1 MNNATFNH
9 MLQDSRIKLE
19 EKHLIISLTPFGA
32 GRKALFELFGVL
44 LTFFIVHPFATS
56 ELADTNPQMKLVYLG
71 PIVIVFDLF
80 KRIKVLITGH
90 RYHFDKQLNELYLND
105 KRLCRLDNIR
115 TVEIN
120 YKIQTD
126 SDEMYLE
133 LNIENANPIRIRDFG
148 SKNSMIKDGRVIAKF
163 LKIKMIDNFPH
174 DEEIL
179 WGDAD
184 VDSSSISHL
193 NEHMRNSN

>member
-80 KRIKVLITGH
+80 KRIKVLS
-90 RYHFDKQLNELYLND
+90 
-105 KRLCRLDNIR
+105 
-115 TVEIN
+115 
-120 YKIQTD
+120 KIC
-126 SDEMYLE
+126 
-133 LNIENANPIRIRDFG
+133 I
-148 SKNSMIKDGRVIAKF
+148 
-163 LKIKMIDNFPH
+163 
-174 DEEIL
+174 
-179 WGDAD
+179 
-184 VDSSSISHL
+184 
-193 NEHMRNSN
+193 